1 MFYVLR
7 HAQTGEIAAC
17 IQKNNYDLDYYGAKQ
32 WDEDSLAE
40 REKDIFLSAIGRDDP
55 HLWQVL
61 PVNENR
67 LKIFNVKLKNDPTRK
82 LYLDPEGN
90 MTVHS
95 VQDA

>member
-7 HAQTGEIAAC
+7 HTQTGEIAAY

-32 WDEDSLAE
+32 WDDKSMAE
-40 REKDIFLSAIGRDDP
+40 QEKDAFLSAIGHDDP
-55 HLWQVL
+55 DLWQVL
-61 PVNENR
+61 PVNESR

-82 LYLDPEGN
+82 LCLDPEGN

>member
-7 HAQTGEIAAC
+7 HTQTGEIAAC

-32 WDEDSLAE
+32 WDNESVAE
-40 REKDIFLSAIGRDDP
+40 QEKDHFLSAIGFADP
-55 HLWQVL
+55 HLWETL
-61 PVNENR
+61 PVNESR

-82 LYLDPEGN
+82 LCLDPEGN

-95 VQDA
+95 AQDA